1 MAAMKLKKSKW
12 NLLLDWQKKN
22 CFENCRK
29 KLPDHCIWVWW
40 IMESCSMVTKWKLLN
55 LINTEQYVLIK
66 NTYCVSRLKLQ
77 FKMKPFWLLRV
88 DFEETIEKYRSTMW
102 QLFAK
107 ITSWLPT
114 WGSSICTTRTTY
126 IGANCPP
133 ASKWFLW
140 SILLNYD
147 KTLTTYFNSVPLQQ
161 WSVWSI
167 LSNCDKICKVPQ
179 HSSD

>member
-29 KLPDHCIWVWW
+29 KLPDHCIWGWW

-66 NTYCVSRLKLQ
+66 NTYCVSRLELQ

-102 QLFAK
+102 QLSAK
-107 ITSWLPT
+107 VTSWLPT
-114 WGSSICTTRTTY
+114 RGSSSAPLELPILERT
-126 IGANCPP
+126 
-133 ASKWFLW
+133 
-140 SILLNYD
+140 
-147 KTLTTYFNSVPLQQ
+147 VPLHQ
-161 WSVWSI
+161 SDSFDPFCSI
-167 LSNCDKICKVPQ
+167 MTK
-179 HSSD
+179 H